1 MHLFTKDSTMNTS
14 IDITIDPSP
23 DLLDVDSL
31 QDPRSLSRRSSLR
44 ASITSVDF
52 SKTEFQLDVSNYTY
66 LPTSNSSYI
75 HLILIWK
82 IKPTIH
88 ITGNTFD

>member
-1 MHLFTKDSTMNTS
+1 MHLFTKDSRMNTS

-44 ASITSVDF
+44 ASITRVDF
-52 SKTEFQLDVSNYTY
+52 SKTEFQLEVSTY
-66 LPTSNSSYI
+66 LFIFNT
-75 HLILIWK
+75 LIRIENFLYRK
-82 IKPTIH
+82 KLCSH
-88 ITGNTFD
+88 HQAHV

>member
-14 IDITIDPSP
+14 IDITLDPSP

-52 SKTEFQLDVSNYTY
+52 SKTEFQLDVSNYTTY
-66 LPTSNSSYI
+66 LL
-75 HLILIWK
+75 LIQVIF
-82 IKPTIH
+82 IKYLS
-88 ITGNTFD
+88 G

>member
-1 MHLFTKDSTMNTS
+1 MNTS

-23 DLLDVDSL
+23 DRDLLDVDSL

-52 SKTEFQLDVSNYTY
+52 SKTEFQLDVSIAFFN
-66 LPTSNSSYI
+66 
-75 HLILIWK
+75 ILITRIIRFIRRTK
-82 IKPTIH
+82 DRP
-88 ITGNTFD
+88 

>member
-1 MHLFTKDSTMNTS
+1 MNDSRKIEHLKFSLQDAMYTERARNLVKVHLFTKDSTMNTS

-52 SKTEFQLDVSNYTY
+52 SKTEFQLDVSN
-66 LPTSNSSYI
+66 
-75 HLILIWK
+75 
-82 IKPTIH
+82 
-88 ITGNTFD
+88 

>member
-1 MHLFTKDSTMNTS
+1 MNTS
-14 IDITIDPSP
+14 IDITLDPSP

-66 LPTSNSSYI
+66 YIPTSKLSYI

>member
-75 HLILIWK
+75 HLILK
-82 IKPTIH
+82 YLE
-88 ITGNTFD
+88 N

>member
-1 MHLFTKDSTMNTS
+1 MNTS

-23 DLLDVDSL
+23 DRDLLDVDSL

-52 SKTEFQLDVSNYTY
+52 SKTEFQLDVSIAFFN
-66 LPTSNSSYI
+66 
-75 HLILIWK
+75 ILIRIIRFIRRSTK
-82 IKPTIH
+82 VRNAYFSAACNSYLLI
-88 ITGNTFD
+88 